1 MCLST
6 FGCWICGKRFPHIS
20 TSLKMKEFYSFETSE
35 YDMTAAI
42 SQKNGVLNNTTVKN
56 LYTHT
61 LVKVRCDLYES
72 LRGNVLQK
80 SGLSY
85 GSERKH
91 GIVRSFFL
99 IVCMS

>member
-1 MCLST
+1 
-6 FGCWICGKRFPHIS
+6 
-20 TSLKMKEFYSFETSE
+20 MKEFYSLETSE

-42 SQKNGVLNNTTVKN
+42 SQRNGVLNKTTVKN

-91 GIVRSFFL
+91 GRVPSYFL